1 MMKFRFLKEL
11 MLIRQVNQ
19 KNAIYVTTGIFK
31 INDGI
36 TILTILLF
44 WTFAIFFIIVLLVN
58 LAKVMPFLI
67 QNADFSKKW
76 NIIKFKN
83 LFLHIKLA
91 RSYNVWRYWT
101 WKWKVLLSQGSI
113 SIYDVDINKIVV
125 SDKVPF
131 GK

>member
-1 MMKFRFLKEL
+1 MREFTFLKKL
-11 MLIRQVNQ
+11 MLIKQVNQ

-36 TILTILLF
+36 TILMILLF
-44 WTFAIFFIIVLLVN
+44 WTFAILIIIVLLVN
-58 LAKVMPFLI
+58 LAKVKPFLL
-67 QNADFSKKW
+67 QNADLSKKW
-76 NIIKFKN
+76 NIIKVKN

-101 WKWKVLLSQGSI
+101 WKWKILLSQGPI

>member
-101 WKWKVLLSQGSI
+101 WKWKVLLSQDPI

>member
-1 MMKFRFLKEL
+1 MREFTFLKKL
-11 MLIRQVNQ
+11 MLIKQVNQ

-36 TILTILLF
+36 TILMILLF
-44 WTFAIFFIIVLLVN
+44 WTFAILIIIVLLVN
-58 LAKVMPFLI
+58 LAKVKPFLL
-67 QNADFSKKW
+67 QNADLSKKW
-76 NIIKFKN
+76 NIIKVKN

-101 WKWKVLLSQGSI
+101 WKWKVLLSQGPI
-113 SIYDVDINKIVV
+113 SIYDVDINKIIV

>member
-58 LAKVMPFLI
+58 LTKVMPFLI

-101 WKWKVLLSQGSI
+101 WKWKVLLSQGPI

>member
-101 WKWKVLLSQGSI
+101 WKWKVLLSQGHI